1 MSVRT
6 TDPAAQRNRRRPSPA
21 ARRGGYTVAVV
32 VNSVLL
38 GMVNVTPGWEAVPF
52 LTEQTPLVLGLVNA
66 SMLTAVMLNAVYLLA
81 DPMWLRALGDVAQA
95 VVGLAAIARLWQVFP
110 FAFNDSTLD
119 WPLIARWV
127 LAVGAAG
134 SAIALVVGLVS
145 VIRAAAAPHR

>member
-6 TDPAAQRNRRRPSPA
+6 TDPAARRVRQRPSSA
-21 ARRGGYTVAVV
+21 ARRGGYTVALV

-66 SMLTAVMLNAVYLLA
+66 SMVAAVVLNAVYLLA
-81 DPMWLRALGDVAQA
+81 DPRWLKALGDVAQT
-95 VVGLAAIARLWQVFP
+95 VVGLAAVARIWQVFP
-110 FAFNDSTLD
+110 FAFDDSTLD

-134 SAIALVVGLVS
+134 SAIGLVVGLVS
-145 VIRAAAAPHR
+145 LIRAAVAPRP